1 MSAFRR
7 HHLERLHPPV
17 VGAMRLHTTAFFF
30 RAVSTNKQE
39 DDCEH
44 TFKNQMVSS
53 GRMKLGSTSL
63 VLLLPLADGYL
74 TEKRGARARSGAV
87 MPPFSQDPGIACL
100 HGNRRG
106 GGFKSLR
113 SKTPV

>member
-17 VGAMRLHTTAFFF
+17 VGATRLHTTAFFF

-53 GRMKLGSTSL
+53 GWTLKWGCCFGRAVMKLGSTSL

-74 TEKRGARARSGAV
+74 TEKRGARA
-87 MPPFSQDPGIACL
+87 
-100 HGNRRG
+100 
-106 GGFKSLR
+106 
-113 SKTPV
+113 